1 MMLSER
7 IKEDMKSAMRAKDK
21 VRLGA
26 IRMILSAF
34 KQYEVDEQA
43 PVTDEVALKLLDKM
57 LKQRRDSVAQYEQAG
72 REDLAEK
79 ERAEMA
85 VIQSYL
91 PAPLSP
97 EELEQL
103 IDAAISET
111 GAETVRDMGR
121 VMNVL
126 RPKIQGRADMGQV
139 GQLVKQK
146 LN

>member
-1 MMLSER
+1 MLIER

-21 VRLGA
+21 ARLGA
-26 IRMILSAF
+26 IRMILSVF

-43 PVTDEVALKLLDKM
+43 SVTDEVALKLLDKM
-57 LKQRRDSVAQYEQAG
+57 LKQRRDSIQQYRQAG
-72 REDLAEK
+72 REDLAAK
-79 ERAEMA
+79 EQVEME

-91 PAPLSP
+91 PEPLS
-97 EELEQL
+97 ESELHAL
-103 IDAAISET
+103 IEAAIQET
-111 GAETVRDMGR
+111 GAESVRDMGR
-121 VMNVL
+121 VMALL

>member
-97 EELEQL
+97 EELTRL
-103 IDAAISET
+103 IEAAISET

-121 VMNVL
+121 VMNAL

>member
-91 PAPLSP
+91 PAPLSS